1 MNIKISFLLQSI
13 PEKTSE
19 DEFRAQ
25 CINQWVRPM
34 PWRLR
39 TSTYSPSRGWVD
51 TSVKWTLPMLGV
63 SACLHLCCSTCM
75 GSFTETG
82 AMLWVRRKQFRRLNL
97 NCRKNE
103 KSSLCASICLRKSNL
118 PFFLPNGTIMRKSV
132 WFDNGHGATNGVAAK
147 KTALVTGEHWADNS
161 KGLLGFWQICISYF
175 LINFLCNFSYNKQF
189 EV

>member
-1 MNIKISFLLQSI
+1 MSAPHAMTASH
-13 PEKTSE
+13 
-19 DEFRAQ
+19 
-25 CINQWVRPM
+25 INLFPVAWM
-34 PWRLR
+34 
-39 TSTYSPSRGWVD
+39 GWHD

-97 NCRKNE
+97 NYRKNE

-147 KTALVTGEHWADNS
+147 KHSISHMWADHFTIQCS
-161 KGLLGFWQICISYF
+161 PLIRAMDKSSFW
-175 LINFLCNFSYNKQF
+175 L
-189 EV
+189 